1 MITYYLHHNKKNVW
15 TTPKAFRPGAVGVID
30 QASKAEVQLMAE
42 QLDLDVIDLI
52 DIFDSQEIPRL
63 EMLDDAA
70 LLFIRTPLPLDD
82 TTSLETQLCMVVLSR
97 QKIWIATPGAAPFLH
112 ELFASNKLQSAQPA
126 TVLLSLLHT
135 ISKLYTQYTNQISK
149 QVTLTRQRFRQASER
164 DLEELL
170 SLDVIL
176 NEYVSA
182 LTPMVQICNTLISS
196 KKMHTKEQDADLI
209 TEVLTNLSQTSE
221 ICLVNL
227 KKIHALR
234 DSFQMVFTNRLNY
247 AVQVLTAATI
257 ILTIPTMFASLFGM
271 NVTLPFTD
279 NEYAFWIVVGIA
291 LSISTAAIIWFKK
304 KKMI

>member
-1 MITYYLHHNKKNVW
+1 MITYYLRSTKEKNWKK
-15 TTPKAFRPGAVGVID
+15 PKKFRHGAVGVIE
-30 QASKAEVQLMAE
+30 QATNTDVQLMAE
-42 QLDLDVIDLI
+42 QLHIDVVDLI

-63 EMLDDAA
+63 EMFDDVA

-97 QKIWIATPGAAPFLH
+97 KQVWIAVPGSAPFIA
-112 ELFASNKLQSAQPA
+112 ELFDNNKLTSSQPV
-126 TVLLSLLHT
+126 TVLLSLLQT
-135 ISKLYTQYTNQISK
+135 VSKQYTQLTNEISK
-149 QVTLTRQRFRQASER
+149 QVSQTRQRFRQANER
-164 DLEELL
+164 DLEQLL
-170 SLDVIL
+170 SLDAIL

-182 LTPMVQICNTLISS
+182 LTPMVQICNTLIGS
-196 KKMHTKEQDADLI
+196 KKLHTKEKDADLI

-247 AVQVLTAATI
+247 AVQVLTATTI

-271 NVTLPFTD
+271 NVTLPFS
-279 NEYAFWIVVGIA
+279 NHEYSFWFVVGIA
-291 LSISTAAIIWFKK
+291 LTISTAAVIWFKK